1 MQNESDLKKIGSV
14 LLRFVSYG
22 IILLMVAKIIE
33 IDMQDQSVTE
43 GSLVENSQE
52 ILVFINAVLV
62 AVIGF
67 KRPQIRVFSYVFS
80 AIAVVSLI
88 REMDAFLENNL
99 FDKAWQT
106 LALIVIVPTLWFVF
120 KNRSKLIDQVYGI
133 SNTFSFGLMFAGT
146 IIIHAFARLF
156 GRESAWTTLMTEE
169 NYVRA
174 VKDAAEEGVELLGY
188 AIVFMGAI
196 ELALLFSASKSE
208 ESPIHETEI
217 K

>member
-1 MQNESDLKKIGSV
+1 M
-14 LLRFVSYG
+14 
-22 IILLMVAKIIE
+22 
-33 IDMQDQSVTE
+33 
-43 GSLVENSQE
+43 
-52 ILVFINAVLV
+52 
-62 AVIGF
+62 
-67 KRPQIRVFSYVFS
+67 
-80 AIAVVSLI
+80 
-88 REMDAFLENNL
+88 
-99 FDKAWQT
+99 
-106 LALIVIVPTLWFVF
+106 F

-156 GRESAWTTLMTEE
+156 GRESAWTTLMPEE

>member
-22 IILLMVAKIIE
+22 IVLLMVATIIE

-52 ILVFINAVLV
+52 FLAFFSAILV

-67 KRPQIRVFSYVFS
+67 KRPQITAFSYIFS
-80 AIAVVSLI
+80 AISVVSLI

-99 FDKAWQT
+99 YDKAWQT
-106 LALIVIVPTLWFVF
+106 LALIVIVPTLWFVY

-146 IIIHAFARLF
+146 IIIHTFARLF

-169 NYVRA
+169 NYARA

-188 AIVFMGAI
+188 AIVFMGAT
-196 ELALLFSASKSE
+196 ELALLFSTSSKSE
-208 ESPIHETEI
+208 QVTNT
-217 K
+217 